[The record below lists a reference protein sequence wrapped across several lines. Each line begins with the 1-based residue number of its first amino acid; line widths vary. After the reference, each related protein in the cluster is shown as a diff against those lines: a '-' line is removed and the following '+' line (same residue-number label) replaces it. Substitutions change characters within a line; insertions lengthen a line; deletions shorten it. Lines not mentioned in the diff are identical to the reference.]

1 MKSFQSYMTLYK
13 MLALQDEAKDNLKK
27 LKILS
32 IHAFVWLVVVEF
44 VMMLQ
49 VYPVKWFVDGL
60 TNGAHLSYF
69 EGIAGLTLVIYLS
82 GSLLYARM
90 DHFRLWAMMLNYL
103 TILGYSH
110 QHLLLLDTAWHSEH
124 STGEKESIL
133 SKNIRKIDR
142 LTDEIIF
149 QLIPSTLRVL
159 FITLGVSLI
168 GWQYSV
174 IAVITTTCYYCATR
188 RTEQRYEPHR
198 LAAHAEDKAYNRC
211 GSEQITNWRTIK
223 QFGLEQKKSR
233 KYIQLLDDFVEA
245 EHLRFDSWLRDV
257 RVQDAVV
264 SLSRAC
270 TYAFLGYQAVNGGVT
285 TGEAVLAIA
294 WLETINKNLYQ
305 FVHFQR
311 YKNEGVEGL
320 HELAEML
327 STKPRVSQ
335 ADNPICLSEMQG
347 RVQFEEVSF
356 AYSDDDQSVL
366 TDISFDIA
374 PHQTVALVGPSG
386 CGKSTTVSMLLRE
399 YDPTSGYI
407 FIDGVPLTD
416 IDYDWFR
423 QEAVG
428 IVDQNIKMFETTIA
442 ENIRLGNPTA
452 TDEEVIEAAKKA
464 DIHHFIMKK
473 PDGYQTMVGEDGIRL
488 SGGQI
493 QRIAIARALVKK
505 PRLLILDEAT
515 SSLDGISQA
524 EVQKAIDKLIAAR
537 ECTIFIIAHRF
548 STVESTDIVIVLNDG
563 YIEAMGTH
571 EEMQRQNGL
580 YNTLKNLE
588 QSGGLAA

>member
-1 MKSFQSYMTLYK
+1 MKSFQSYRTLYL
-13 MLALQDEAKDNLKK
+13 MLARQNGAKANLAK
-27 LKILS
+27 LKNLS
-32 IHAFVWLVVVEF
+32 VHAFCWLVVVEF

-60 TNGAHLSYF
+60 TNNADISYF
-69 EGIAGLTLVIYLS
+69 EEVAGLIFVIYLS

-110 QHLLLLDTAWHSEH
+110 QHLLLLDTAWHGEH

-149 QLIPSTLRVL
+149 QLVPSTLRVF
-159 FITLGVSLI
+159 FITIGVGFI

-174 IAVITTTCYYCATR
+174 IAVVTSACYYLAAR

-223 QFGLEQKKSR
+223 QFGLERSKSR
-233 KYIQLLDDFVEA
+233 NYIQLLDDFVTA
-245 EHLRFDSWLRDV
+245 EHLRFDAWLKDV
-257 RVQDAVV
+257 RIQDAVV

-270 TYAFLGYQAVNGGVT
+270 TYAFLGFQAVNGRVT

-294 WLETINKNLYQ
+294 WLEIINKNLYQ

-327 STKPRVSQ
+327 STVPRVAQ
-335 ADNPICLSEMQG
+335 IENPIRLQEVQG
-347 RVQFEEVSF
+347 GVRFENVSF
-356 AYSDDDQSVL
+356 AYVDDDQNVL
-366 TDISFDIA
+366 SHINFEVA

-399 YDPTSGYI
+399 YDPTNGQI
-407 FIDGVPLTD
+407 RIDGVPLTS

-423 QEAVG
+423 QDVVG

-442 ENIRLGNPTA
+442 ENIRLGNPLA
-452 TDEEVIEAAKKA
+452 TDEEVIDAAQKA
-464 DIHHFIMKK
+464 DIHSFIMKK

-488 SGGQI
+488 SGGQK

-548 STVESTDIVIVLNDG
+548 STVESTDIVIVLNEG
-563 YIEAMGTH
+563 MIEAMGTH
-571 EEMQRQNGL
+571 EEMERQNGL
-580 YNTLKNLE
+580 YNVLKNLE
-588 QSGGLAA
+588 KNGGFE

>member
-1 MKSFQSYMTLYK
+1 MKSFQSYRTLYL
-13 MLALQDEAKDNLKK
+13 MLVRQNGAKANLSK
-27 LKILS
+27 LKNLS
-32 IHAFVWLVVVEF
+32 VHAFGWLVVVEF

-60 TNGAHLSYF
+60 TNGADISYF
-69 EGIAGLTLVIYLS
+69 EEVAGLIFVIYLS

-110 QHLLLLDTAWHSEH
+110 QHLLLLDTAWHGEH

-149 QLIPSTLRVL
+149 QLVPSTLRVF
-159 FITLGVSLI
+159 FITLGVSFI

-174 IAVITTTCYYCATR
+174 IAIATSAGYYLAAR

-223 QFGLEQKKSR
+223 QFGLERSKSR
-233 KYIQLLDDFVEA
+233 KYIQLLDDFVTA
-245 EHLRFDSWLRDV
+245 EHLRFDAWLKDV
-257 RVQDAVV
+257 RIQDAVV

-270 TYAFLGYQAVNGGVT
+270 TYAFLGFQAVNGRVT

-294 WLETINKNLYQ
+294 WLEIINKNLYQ

-327 STKPRVSQ
+327 STVPRVAQ
-335 ADNPICLSEMQG
+335 TENPIRLQDVQG
-347 RVQFEEVSF
+347 SVRFENVSF
-356 AYSDDDQSVL
+356 AYVDDDQNVL
-366 TDISFDIA
+366 SHINFEVA

-399 YDPTSGYI
+399 YDPVEGQI
-407 FIDGVPLTD
+407 LVDEIPLTD

-423 QEAVG
+423 QDVVG

-442 ENIRLGNPTA
+442 ENIRLGNPLA
-452 TDEEVIEAAKKA
+452 TDEEVIDAAQKA
-464 DIHHFIMKK
+464 DIHSFIMKK
-473 PDGYQTMVGEDGIRL
+473 PDGYRTMVGEDGIRL
-488 SGGQI
+488 SGGQK

-548 STVESTDIVIVLNDG
+548 STVESTDIVIVLNEG
-563 YIEAMGTH
+563 MIEAMGTH
-571 EEMQRQNGL
+571 EEMERQNGL
-580 YNTLKNLE
+580 YNVLKNLE
-588 QSGGLAA
+588 KNGGLE

>member
-1 MKSFQSYMTLYK
+1 MKSFQSYRTLYL
-13 MLALQDEAKDNLKK
+13 MLVRQNGAKANLSK
-27 LKILS
+27 LKNLS
-32 IHAFVWLVVVEF
+32 VHAFGWLVVVEF

-60 TNGAHLSYF
+60 TNGADISYF
-69 EGIAGLTLVIYLS
+69 EEVAGLIFVIYLS

-110 QHLLLLDTAWHSEH
+110 QHLLLLDTAWHGEH

-149 QLIPSTLRVL
+149 QLVPSTLRVF
-159 FITLGVSLI
+159 FITLGVSFI

-174 IAVITTTCYYCATR
+174 IAIATSAGYYLAAR

-223 QFGLEQKKSR
+223 QFGLERSKSR
-233 KYIQLLDDFVEA
+233 NYIQLLDDFVTA
-245 EHLRFDSWLRDV
+245 EHLRFDAWLKDV
-257 RVQDAVV
+257 RIQDAVV

-270 TYAFLGYQAVNGGVT
+270 TYAFLGFQAVNGRVT

-294 WLETINKNLYQ
+294 WLEIINKNLYQ

-327 STKPRVSQ
+327 STVPRVAQ
-335 ADNPICLSEMQG
+335 TENPIRLQDVQG
-347 RVQFEEVSF
+347 SVRFENVSF
-356 AYSDDDQSVL
+356 AYVDDDQNVL
-366 TDISFDIA
+366 SHINFEVA

-399 YDPTSGYI
+399 YDPVEGQI
-407 FIDGVPLTD
+407 LVDEIPLTD

-423 QEAVG
+423 QDVVG

-442 ENIRLGNPTA
+442 ENIRLGNPLA
-452 TDEEVIEAAKKA
+452 TDEEVIDAAQKA
-464 DIHHFIMKK
+464 DIHSFIMKK

-488 SGGQI
+488 SGGQK

-548 STVESTDIVIVLNDG
+548 STVESTDIVIVLNEG
-563 YIEAMGTH
+563 MIEAMGTH
-571 EEMQRQNGL
+571 EEMERQNGL
-580 YNTLKNLE
+580 YNVLKNLE
-588 QSGGLAA
+588 KNGGLE